1 MKRRMLPV
9 LLLVILSLCISVL
22 SGCGASRSEDK
33 DAAADPA
40 VQEEG
45 DDGKDAGAEAESED
59 DKLQPGEVRY
69 SGTSSTDEI
78 ESITVSFILSE
89 DKGSIHDLTIVV
101 NGFKGEAQ
109 IPGAT
114 VSVEVTGVTQT
125 IMSTIEVDYEGENRD
140 LPAGDSTIESLT
152 FNDDGTADMVFTYC
166 FKQTSPQQYEIPVS
180 GIEFDMTSK

>member
-1 MKRRMLPV
+1 M
-9 LLLVILSLCISVL
+9 
-22 SGCGASRSEDK
+22 
-33 DAAADPA
+33 
-40 VQEEG
+40 
-45 DDGKDAGAEAESED
+45 
-59 DKLQPGEVRY
+59 
-69 SGTSSTDEI
+69 
-78 ESITVSFILSE
+78 
-89 DKGSIHDLTIVV
+89 V
-101 NGFKGEAQ
+101 NCFKGEAQ

-140 LPAGDSTIESLT
+140 LPAGDSTIESLV